1 MKTLPLF
8 KGQKILL
15 ILFIVISTYIII
27 DIFFLHIFTSCNDSA
42 SPYLVGIT
50 CGLTAAILGGIF
62 NMNKLYFKYENH
74 KIKWKL
80 DVEKE
85 VQEANID
92 SISEIKEDW
101 KSIHFEN
108 NGLQYEIGTA
118 NLSKRQKKMIV
129 NFLKS
134 YSSRNLK
141 SVDNR

>member
-1 MKTLPLF
+1 
-8 KGQKILL
+8 
-15 ILFIVISTYIII
+15 
-27 DIFFLHIFTSCNDSA
+27 
-42 SPYLVGIT
+42 
-50 CGLTAAILGGIF
+50 
-62 NMNKLYFKYENH
+62 MNKLYFKYGNH

-108 NGLQYEIGTA
+108 NGLKYEIGTA